1 MDGEERSAAAEL
13 ELVFERSQHGE
24 LGAQS
29 TEDVGVDDRVELPGP
44 KRPRGAGRD
53 DERGAVLDVS
63 RRARRL
69 ADCSAA
75 IERSV
80 QTTLQPVV
88 WTR

>member
-1 MDGEERSAAAEL
+1 MDGEERSAAAGL

-29 TEDVGVDDRVELPGP
+29 TEDVGVDDRVDSPVRNGSVAP
-44 KRPRGAGRD
+44 DATTSAARSSTC
-53 DERGAVLDVS
+53 S

-75 IERSV
+75 IGRSV
-80 QTTLQPVV
+80 PTTLQPVV